1 MTDMPQNREVE
12 VKFKP
17 GTRVG
22 VLYGGLSA
30 EREVS
35 LKSGK
40 AVGLALQEAGYL
52 VTLIDVDRQVFAKL
66 KESQVEVVFIALHGA
81 YGEDGSIQGV
91 LEYLKIPYT
100 GPGIM
105 ASSIAMSKVMTKRIL
120 ISHGILTPDY
130 TVPSAIADEI
140 AVPPGG
146 YPLVV
151 KPVSEGSSLGLSIVT
166 GAEELPDA
174 LAKAREFSSQVMI
187 ESYIPGIELT
197 AAVLADESLPLIE
210 IRARGGVYDYQAK
223 YTKGYSEYLVPAPIA
238 PEICQKV
245 KDLARVSARALGCT
259 RGAVRVDFR
268 LDMESRPYVIE
279 INTVPGMTET
289 SLLPQAAEAAGID
302 FVTLI
307 DRILQGAGLDLVS
320 F

>member
-1 MTDMPQNREVE
+1 M
-12 VKFKP
+12 KFARN
-17 GTRVG
+17 TRIG

-40 AVGLALQEAGYL
+40 AVGLALQELGYL
-52 VTLIDVDRQVFAKL
+52 VTLIDVDRQVVERL
-66 KESQVEVVFIALHGA
+66 KESRVEAVFIALHGA

-100 GPGIM
+100 GPGVM
-105 ASSIAMSKVMTKRIL
+105 GSSIAMNKVMSKRVL
-120 ISHGILTPDY
+120 LSHNIPTPDY
-130 TVPSAIADEI
+130 TVPDVDEAEI

-151 KPVSEGSSLGLSIVT
+151 KPVGEGSSLGLSIVAD
-166 GAEELPDA
+166 AEQLPEA
-174 LAKAREFSSQVMI
+174 LVKAREYSRQVMI
-187 ESYIPGIELT
+187 ESYIPGLELT
-197 AAVLADESLPLIE
+197 AAILGGEALPLIE

-223 YTKGYSEYLVPAPIA
+223 YTKGYTEYLVPAPVA
-238 PEICQKV
+238 PDITRRV
-245 KDLARVSARALGCT
+245 KDLAKSSARALGCT

-268 LDMESRPYVIE
+268 LDMKNRPYVIE
-279 INTVPGMTET
+279 VNTVPGMTET

-302 FVTLI
+302 FITLI
-307 DRILQGAGLDLVS
+307 DRILQGAGLDLAP

>member
-1 MTDMPQNREVE
+1 M
-12 VKFKP
+12 KFKP

-35 LKSGK
+35 LKSGR

-52 VTLIDVDRQVFAKL
+52 VTLIDVDRQVFEKL
-66 KESQVEVVFIALHGA
+66 KKSHVEVVFIALHGA
-81 YGEDGSIQGV
+81 YGEDGTIQGV

-100 GPGIM
+100 GPGVM
-105 ASSIAMSKVMTKRIL
+105 ASSIAMNKVMTKRIL
-120 ISHGILTPDY
+120 LSHGILTPDY
-130 TVPSAIADEI
+130 TVPALISDEI

-151 KPVSEGSSLGLSIVT
+151 KPVAEGSSLGMSIVT
-166 GAEELPDA
+166 GAEELPKA
-174 LAKAREFSSQVMI
+174 LAEARSFSHQVMI
-187 ESYIPGIELT
+187 ESYISGIELT
-197 AAVLADESLPLIE
+197 AAVLGDEALPLIE
-210 IRARGGVYDYQAK
+210 IRARGGVYDFQAK
-223 YTKGYSEYLVPAPIA
+223 YTKGYSEYLVPAPTS
-238 PEICQKV
+238 PEISQKV
-245 KDLARVSARALGCT
+245 KDLARTSARVLGCT

-268 LDMESRPYVIE
+268 LDMENHPYVIE

-289 SLLPQAAEAAGID
+289 SLLPQAAEAAGLD

-307 DRILQGAGLDLVS
+307 DRILQGAGLDFIS
-320 F
+320 S

>member
-1 MTDMPQNREVE
+1 M
-12 VKFKP
+12 KFAP

-40 AVGLALQEAGYL
+40 AVGLALQELGFM
-52 VTLIDVDRQVFAKL
+52 VSLIDVDRDVFARL
-66 KESQVEVVFIALHGA
+66 KEAKIEVVFIALHGA
-81 YGEDGSIQGV
+81 YGEDGTIQGG
-91 LEYLKIPYT
+91 LEYLQIPYT
-100 GPGIM
+100 GPGVM
-105 ASSIAMSKVMTKRIL
+105 ASSIAMNKVMTKRIL
-120 ISHGILTPDY
+120 LSHEILTPDY
-130 TVPSAIADEI
+130 TVPAIGDNEV

-151 KPVSEGSSLGLSIVT
+151 KPVAEGSSLGMSIVT
-166 GAEELPDA
+166 DA
-174 LAKAREFSSQVMI
+174 ADLESALIKAREFSRQVMI

-197 AAVLADESLPLIE
+197 AAVLQGEALPLIE

-223 YTKGYSEYLVPAPIA
+223 YTKGFSEYLVPAPLDEAIA
-238 PEICQKV
+238 NQV
-245 KDLARVSARALGCT
+245 KDLAIASARTLGCD

-268 LDMESRPYVIE
+268 MDMANRPYVIE

-289 SLLPQAAEAAGID
+289 SLLPQAAAADGMD

-307 DRILQGAGLDLVS
+307 DRILQGAGLDLATL
-320 F
+320 

>member
-1 MTDMPQNREVE
+1 M
-12 VKFKP
+12 KFSP

-40 AVGLALQEAGYL
+40 AVGLALQELGFM
-52 VTLIDVDRQVFAKL
+52 VSLIDVDRDVFARL
-66 KESQVEVVFIALHGA
+66 KEAKIEVVFIALHGA
-81 YGEDGSIQGV
+81 YGEDGTIQGG
-91 LEYLKIPYT
+91 LEYLQIPYT
-100 GPGIM
+100 GPGVM
-105 ASSIAMSKVMTKRIL
+105 ASSIAMNKVMTKRIL
-120 ISHGILTPDY
+120 LSHEILTPDY
-130 TVPSAIADEI
+130 TVPAISDSEV

-151 KPVSEGSSLGLSIVT
+151 KPVAEGSSLGMSIVT
-166 GAEELPDA
+166 DA
-174 LAKAREFSSQVMI
+174 ADLKPALIKAREFSRQVMI

-197 AAVLADESLPLIE
+197 AAVLQGESLPLIE

-223 YTKGYSEYLVPAPIA
+223 YTKGFSEYLVPAPLDETIA
-238 PEICQKV
+238 HQV
-245 KDLARVSARALGCT
+245 KDLAIASARALGCD

-268 LDMESRPYVIE
+268 LDMANRPYVIE

-289 SLLPQAAEAAGID
+289 SLLPQAAEADGMD

-307 DRILQGAGLDLVS
+307 DRILQGAGLDLAPL
-320 F
+320 

>member
-1 MTDMPQNREVE
+1 M
-12 VKFKP
+12 KFAP

-40 AVGLALQEAGYL
+40 AVGLALQELGFM
-52 VTLIDVDRQVFAKL
+52 VTLIDVDRDVFARL
-66 KESQVEVVFIALHGA
+66 KEAKIEVVFIALHGA
-81 YGEDGSIQGV
+81 YGEDGTIQGG
-91 LEYLKIPYT
+91 LEYLQIPYT
-100 GPGIM
+100 GPGVM
-105 ASSIAMSKVMTKRIL
+105 ASSIAMNKVMTKRIL
-120 ISHGILTPDY
+120 LSHEILTPDY
-130 TVPSAIADEI
+130 TVPAVSDSEVL
-140 AVPPGG
+140 VPPGG

-151 KPVSEGSSLGLSIVT
+151 KPVAEGSSLGLSIVT
-166 GAEELPDA
+166 DA
-174 LAKAREFSSQVMI
+174 ADLDSALIKAREFSRQVMI

-197 AAVLADESLPLIE
+197 AAVLQGEPLPLIE

-223 YTKGYSEYLVPAPIA
+223 YTKGFSEYLVPAPLDEVIA
-238 PEICQKV
+238 HQV
-245 KDLARVSARALGCT
+245 KDLATASARALGCD

-268 LDMESRPYVIE
+268 LDMANRPYVIE

-289 SLLPQAAEAAGID
+289 SLLPQAAEADGMD

-307 DRILQGAGLDLVS
+307 DRILQGAGLDLAS
-320 F
+320 R

>member
-1 MTDMPQNREVE
+1 M
-12 VKFKP
+12 KFTP
-17 GTRVG
+17 GTKVG

-40 AVGLALQEAGYL
+40 AVGLALQELGFM
-52 VTLIDVDRQVFAKL
+52 VSLIDVDRDVFARL
-66 KESQVEVVFIALHGA
+66 KAAQIEVVFIALHGA
-81 YGEDGSIQGV
+81 YGEDGTIQGG

-100 GPGIM
+100 GPGVM
-105 ASSIAMSKVMTKRIL
+105 ASSIAMNKVMTKRIL
-120 ISHGILTPDY
+120 LSHEIMTPDY
-130 TVPSAIADEI
+130 TVPASSDREV
-140 AVPPGG
+140 AVPSGG

-151 KPVSEGSSLGLSIVT
+151 KPVAEGSSLGMSIVT
-166 GAEELPDA
+166 DA
-174 LAKAREFSSQVMI
+174 ADLEPALVKAREFSRQVMI

-197 AAVLADESLPLIE
+197 AAVLHGEALPLIE

-223 YTKGYSEYLVPAPIA
+223 YTKGFSEYLVPAPLDESIEHQVKELAIA
-238 PEICQKV
+238 
-245 KDLARVSARALGCT
+245 SARALGCD

-268 LDMESRPYVIE
+268 LDMANRPYVIE
-279 INTVPGMTET
+279 INTIPGMTET
-289 SLLPQAAEAAGID
+289 SLLPQAAEAAGLD

-307 DRILQGAGLDLVS
+307 DRILQGAGLDLAP

>member
-1 MTDMPQNREVE
+1 M
-12 VKFKP
+12 KFTP
-17 GTRVG
+17 GIRIG

-40 AVGLALQEAGYL
+40 AVGLALQELGYL
-52 VTLIDVDRQVFAKL
+52 VTLIDVDRQIFEKL
-66 KESQVEVVFIALHGA
+66 KETRVEAVFIALHGA
-81 YGEDGSIQGV
+81 YGEDGTIQGV

-100 GPGIM
+100 GPGVM
-105 ASSIAMSKVMTKRIL
+105 ASSIAMNKVMTKRIL
-120 ISHGILTPDY
+120 LSHDIPTPDY
-130 TVPSAIADEI
+130 TVPCEGDGEI

-151 KPVSEGSSLGLSIVT
+151 KPVDEGSSLGLSIVT
-166 GAEELPDA
+166 DAEQLPGA
-174 LAKAREFSSQVMI
+174 LAEAREYSRQVMI
-187 ESYIPGIELT
+187 ESYIAGLELT
-197 AAVLADESLPLIE
+197 SAILGEEVLPLIE
-210 IRARGGVYDYQAK
+210 IRARGGVYDYRAK

-238 PEICQKV
+238 SDITRKV
-245 KDLARVSARALGCT
+245 QELARLSARVLGCT

-268 LDMESRPYVIE
+268 LDMEDQPYVIE
-279 INTVPGMTET
+279 VNTVPGMTET

-302 FVTLI
+302 FIMLI
-307 DRILQGAGLDLVS
+307 DRILQGAGLDLAP

>member
-1 MTDMPQNREVE
+1 M
-12 VKFKP
+12 KFTP

-40 AVGLALQEAGYL
+40 AVGLALQELGFM
-52 VTLIDVDRQVFAKL
+52 VSLIDVDRDIFTRL
-66 KESQVEVVFIALHGA
+66 KEAKIEVVFIALHGA
-81 YGEDGSIQGV
+81 YGEDGTIQGG
-91 LEYLKIPYT
+91 LEYLQIPYT
-100 GPGIM
+100 GPGVM
-105 ASSIAMSKVMTKRIL
+105 ASSIAMNKVMTKRIL
-120 ISHGILTPDY
+120 VSHEILTPDY
-130 TVPSAIADEI
+130 TVPVISDSEVP
-140 AVPPGG
+140 VPPGG

-151 KPVSEGSSLGLSIVT
+151 KPVAEGSSLGLSIVT
-166 GAEELPDA
+166 DA
-174 LAKAREFSSQVMI
+174 ADLEPALIKAREFSRQVMI

-197 AAVLADESLPLIE
+197 AAVLQGEPLPLIE

-223 YTKGYSEYLVPAPIA
+223 YTKGFSEYLVPAPIDETIA
-238 PEICQKV
+238 HQV
-245 KDLARVSARALGCT
+245 KDLAIASARALGCN

-268 LDMESRPYVIE
+268 MDMNNRPYVIE

-289 SLLPQAAEAAGID
+289 SLLPQAAAAEGMD

-307 DRILQGAGLDLVS
+307 DRILQGAGLDLATL
-320 F
+320 

>member
-1 MTDMPQNREVE
+1 M
-12 VKFKP
+12 KFTP
-17 GTRVG
+17 GTKVG

-40 AVGLALQEAGYL
+40 AVGLALQELGFM
-52 VTLIDVDRQVFAKL
+52 VSLIDVDRDVFARL
-66 KESQVEVVFIALHGA
+66 KAAQIEVVFIALHGA
-81 YGEDGSIQGV
+81 YGEDGTIQGG

-100 GPGIM
+100 GPGVM
-105 ASSIAMSKVMTKRIL
+105 ASSIAMNKVMTKRIL
-120 ISHGILTPDY
+120 LSHEIMTPDY
-130 TVPSAIADEI
+130 TVPASSDREV
-140 AVPPGG
+140 AVPSGG

-151 KPVSEGSSLGLSIVT
+151 KPVAEGSSLGMSIVT
-166 GAEELPDA
+166 DA
-174 LAKAREFSSQVMI
+174 ADLEPALVKAREFSRQVMI

-197 AAVLADESLPLIE
+197 AAVLHGEALPLIE

-223 YTKGYSEYLVPAPIA
+223 YTKGFSEYLVPAPLD
-238 PEICQKV
+238 ELTEHQV
-245 KDLARVSARALGCT
+245 KDLAIASARALGCD

-268 LDMESRPYVIE
+268 LDMANRPYVIE

-289 SLLPQAAEAAGID
+289 SLLPQAAEAGGMD

-307 DRILQGAGLDLVS
+307 DRILQGAGLDLAP

>member
-1 MTDMPQNREVE
+1 M
-12 VKFKP
+12 KFTP

-40 AVGLALQEAGYL
+40 AVGLALQELGFM
-52 VTLIDVDRQVFAKL
+52 VSLIDVGRDIFTRL
-66 KESQVEVVFIALHGA
+66 KEAKIEVVFIALHGA
-81 YGEDGSIQGV
+81 YGEDGTIQGG
-91 LEYLKIPYT
+91 LEYLQIPYT
-100 GPGIM
+100 GPGVK
-105 ASSIAMSKVMTKRIL
+105 ASSIAMNKVMTKRIL
-120 ISHGILTPDY
+120 VSHEILTPDY
-130 TVPSAIADEI
+130 TVPVISDSEVP
-140 AVPPGG
+140 VPPGG

-151 KPVSEGSSLGLSIVT
+151 KPVAEGSSLGLSIVT
-166 GAEELPDA
+166 DA
-174 LAKAREFSSQVMI
+174 ADLEPALIKAREFSRQVMI

-197 AAVLADESLPLIE
+197 AAVLQGEPLPLIE

-223 YTKGYSEYLVPAPIA
+223 YTKGFSEYLVPAPIDETIA
-238 PEICQKV
+238 HQV
-245 KDLARVSARALGCT
+245 KDLAIASARALGCN

-268 LDMESRPYVIE
+268 MDMNNRPYVIE

-289 SLLPQAAEAAGID
+289 SLLPQAAAAAGMD

-307 DRILQGAGLDLVS
+307 GRILQGAGLDLATL
-320 F
+320 

>member
-1 MTDMPQNREVE
+1 M
-12 VKFKP
+12 KFTP

-40 AVGLALQEAGYL
+40 AVGLALQELGFM
-52 VTLIDVDRQVFAKL
+52 VTLIDVDRDVFTRL
-66 KESQVEVVFIALHGA
+66 KEAKIEVVFIALHGA
-81 YGEDGSIQGV
+81 YGEDGTIQGG
-91 LEYLKIPYT
+91 LEYLNIPYT
-100 GPGIM
+100 GPGVM
-105 ASSIAMSKVMTKRIL
+105 ASSIAMNKVMTKRIL
-120 ISHGILTPDY
+120 LSHEIMTPDY
-130 TVPSAIADEI
+130 TVPGIGDAEV
-140 AVPPGG
+140 AVPSGG

-151 KPVSEGSSLGLSIVT
+151 KPVAEGSSLGMSIVT
-166 GAEELPDA
+166 DVDDLPPA
-174 LAKAREFSSQVMI
+174 LIQARKFSQQVMI

-197 AAVLADESLPLIE
+197 AAVLNGEALPLIE

-223 YTKGYSEYLVPAPIA
+223 YTKGFSEYLVPAPIEESIA
-238 PEICQKV
+238 HQV
-245 KDLARVSARALGCT
+245 QDLALASARALGCD

-268 LDMESRPYVIE
+268 LDMADLPYVIE

-289 SLLPQAAEAAGID
+289 SLLPQAAEAEGMD

-307 DRILQGAGLDLVS
+307 DRILQGAGLDLAPV
-320 F
+320 

>member
-1 MTDMPQNREVE
+1 M
-12 VKFKP
+12 KFTP

-40 AVGLALQEAGYL
+40 AVGLALQELGFM
-52 VTLIDVDRQVFAKL
+52 VSLIDVDRDVFARL
-66 KESQVEVVFIALHGA
+66 KEAKIEVAFIALHGA
-81 YGEDGSIQGV
+81 YGEDGTIQGG
-91 LEYLKIPYT
+91 LEYLQIPYT
-100 GPGIM
+100 GPGVM
-105 ASSIAMSKVMTKRIL
+105 ASSIAMNKVMTKRIL
-120 ISHGILTPDY
+120 LSHEILTPDY
-130 TVPSAIADEI
+130 TVPVISDTEV

-151 KPVSEGSSLGLSIVT
+151 KPVAEGSSLGMSIVT
-166 GAEELPDA
+166 DA
-174 LAKAREFSSQVMI
+174 ADLEPALINAREFSRQVMI

-197 AAVLADESLPLIE
+197 AAVLHGESLPLIE

-223 YTKGYSEYLVPAPIA
+223 YTKGFSEYLVPAPLDESTA
-238 PEICQKV
+238 HHV
-245 KDLARVSARALGCT
+245 KDLAIASARALGCD

-268 LDMESRPYVIE
+268 LDMANRPYVIE

-289 SLLPQAAEAAGID
+289 SLLPQAAAADGMD
-302 FVTLI
+302 FETLI
-307 DRILQGAGLDLVS
+307 DRILQGAGLDLATL
-320 F
+320 

>member
-1 MTDMPQNREVE
+1 MM
-12 VKFKP
+12 KFTP

-40 AVGLALQEAGYL
+40 AVGLALQELGFM
-52 VTLIDVDRQVFAKL
+52 VSLIDVDRDIFARL
-66 KESQVEVVFIALHGA
+66 KEAKIEVVFIALHGA
-81 YGEDGSIQGV
+81 YGEDGTIQGG
-91 LEYLKIPYT
+91 LEYLQIPYT
-100 GPGIM
+100 GPGVM
-105 ASSIAMSKVMTKRIL
+105 ASSIAMNKVMTKRIL
-120 ISHGILTPDY
+120 LSHEILTPDY
-130 TVPSAIADEI
+130 TVPAISDSEV

-151 KPVSEGSSLGLSIVT
+151 KPVAEGSSLGMSIVT
-166 GAEELPDA
+166 DA
-174 LAKAREFSSQVMI
+174 ADLEPALIKAREFSRQAMI

-197 AAVLADESLPLIE
+197 AAVLQGESLPLIE

-223 YTKGYSEYLVPAPIA
+223 YTKGFSEYLVPAPLDETIA
-238 PEICQKV
+238 HQV
-245 KDLARVSARALGCT
+245 KDLAIASARALGCD

-268 LDMESRPYVIE
+268 LDMANRPYVIE

-289 SLLPQAAEAAGID
+289 SLLPQAAAADGMD

-307 DRILQGAGLDLVS
+307 DRILQGAGLDLAPL
-320 F
+320 

>member
-1 MTDMPQNREVE
+1 M
-12 VKFKP
+12 KFTP

-40 AVGLALQEAGYL
+40 AVGLALQELGFM
-52 VTLIDVDRQVFAKL
+52 VTLIDVDRDIFVRL
-66 KESQVEVVFIALHGA
+66 KEAKIEVVFIALHGA
-81 YGEDGSIQGV
+81 YGEDGTIQGV
-91 LEYLKIPYT
+91 LEYLQIPYT
-100 GPGIM
+100 GPGVM
-105 ASSIAMSKVMTKRIL
+105 ASSIAMNKVMTKRIL
-120 ISHGILTPDY
+120 LSHEILTPDY
-130 TVPSAIADEI
+130 TVPAISGSEVP
-140 AVPPGG
+140 VPPGG

-151 KPVSEGSSLGLSIVT
+151 KPVAEGSSLGMSIVT
-166 GAEELPDA
+166 DA
-174 LAKAREFSSQVMI
+174 ADLDQALIKAREFSRQVMI

-197 AAVLADESLPLIE
+197 AAVLQGEPLPLIE

-223 YTKGYSEYLVPAPIA
+223 YTKGFSEYLVPAPLDEAIA
-238 PEICQKV
+238 HQV
-245 KDLARVSARALGCT
+245 KDLAVAGARALGCD

-268 LDMESRPYVIE
+268 LDMANRPYVIE

-289 SLLPQAAEAAGID
+289 SLLPQAAAADGMD

-307 DRILQGAGLDLVS
+307 DRILQGAGLDLATL
-320 F
+320 

>member
-1 MTDMPQNREVE
+1 M
-12 VKFKP
+12 KFTP

-40 AVGLALQEAGYL
+40 AVGMALQELGFM
-52 VTLIDVDRQVFAKL
+52 VTLIDVDRNVFARL
-66 KESQVEVVFIALHGA
+66 KEAEIEVVFVALHGA
-81 YGEDGSIQGV
+81 YGEDGTIQGG
-91 LEYLKIPYT
+91 LEYLRIPYT
-100 GPGIM
+100 GPGVM
-105 ASSIAMSKVMTKRIL
+105 ASSIAMNKVMTKRIL
-120 ISHGILTPDY
+120 ISHEILTPDY
-130 TVPSAIADEI
+130 TVPVIGDCEV

-151 KPVSEGSSLGLSIVT
+151 KPVAEGSSLGMSIVT
-166 GAEELPDA
+166 DA
-174 LAKAREFSSQVMI
+174 ADIDAALIKAREFSRQVMI
-187 ESYIPGIELT
+187 ENYISGTELT
-197 AAVLADESLPLIE
+197 AAVLQGEPLPLIE

-223 YTKGYSEYLVPAPIA
+223 YTKGFSEYLVPAPLDEAIA
-238 PEICQKV
+238 HQV
-245 KDLARVSARALGCT
+245 KDLAAASARALGCD

-268 LDMESRPYVIE
+268 LDTANHPYVIE

-289 SLLPQAAEAAGID
+289 SLLPQAAAADGMD
-302 FVTLI
+302 FATLI
-307 DRILQGAGLDLVS
+307 DRILQGAGLDLAS